1 MATTKS
7 DNQYFEA
14 VGRRK
19 TATARVRITPAS
31 KMSYSINEK
40 PLTDYFKTSELQKN
54 ISDVFSKGKIEQKFS
69 VSVIVSGSGLA
80 SQSEAI
86 RHGVARAILKFD
98 ADVKSDLKKLGYLK
112 RDPRSKERR
121 KAGMAGKARKKKQWS
136 KR

>member
-1 MATTKS
+1 MATTK
-7 DNQYFEA
+7 DTKYFGT

-31 KMSYSINEK
+31 KMGYTINDK
-40 PLTDYFKTSELQKN
+40 AFADYFKTTELQRT
-54 ISDVFSKGKIEQKFS
+54 ITDVFTKGKIEAKFTITA
-69 VSVIVSGSGLA
+69 VVSGGGIA
-80 SQSEAI
+80 SQADAI
-86 RHGVARAILKFD
+86 RHGISRALVKFD
-98 ADVKSDLKKLGYLK
+98 EEVKGDLKKLGYLK